1 MLPVN
6 QYLKKYIYRIIFCV
20 CIFLPIGAQADI
32 LTFDSILSQGENN
45 GDKYNGASWTTL
57 KFKILNPVIG
67 TRRYLNR
74 SSISFTI
81 DSDRNINRTRSDIRI
96 GTDWLRNRKFKSAN
110 NKWNNIWVGSGSLNG
125 AQISDIRTFDNDEK
139 VVFAW
144 IIANSDELIDYA
156 LAVEKNMP
164 KRSRLAWERMSRDQK
179 FERNI
184 RRFLGASARA
194 ELKEYDNFSHS
205 KLILKNTIQPKLKLL
220 NYYNGA
226 IDGIGGPKTTK
237 AIKAFEKANGLL
249 IDGKLFGRERKLLV
263 NLANQKSAPKKI
275 YANKSSKQESDIKAQ
290 KAEIVALKKRIER
303 ISKRISALIR
313 ENMDLKSKINSAKKS
328 NSGWDDDLKNT
339 INGQK
344 NIIKSMRARIASLM
358 EERNRLR
365 DNDNGVIS
373 TDPIEYRDLVNTT
386 DNQRKIIKTLRSRI
400 STLSKERNKL
410 IEDKSGG
417 SNKYLITSL
426 ENELNS
432 LQIRYDVILK
442 QRDKFRKAAAQ
453 GGTNLSATEENQ
465 RKIIS
470 TLRDRIKYI
479 SSNKS
484 SDLKKS
490 EARVTQLDSEVAKLK
505 GSIKF
510 LRNKFSALQRE
521 KNKLQASID
530 GSVGSSTVDKNQ
542 LSNLQNKYQKL
553 YTENNTTKID
563 FDKLERKYKQL
574 IIDVTALERENT
586 KLQVSIDSS
595 VRNSTVDENQLN
607 DLQNKY
613 QKLYTENNVI
623 KIDFDKLDRKYKEL
637 ISNLDINENKLNNFA
652 TRLNKALADKAK
664 AHKDNSRLYTE
675 NNSIRIDFD
684 KLDKKYKQLAS
695 DFEAK
700 GNVDV
705 QRLTKANEEL
715 SISLQKQKI
724 LAYDAISQ
732 KSTLEEDIKITRAEA
747 NKLSK
752 QLSDLNNV
760 ATLNSSLKS
769 DLSEARYQI
778 NSLKEELEISKNGAT
793 ADLDK
798 ANAKIAELEENLKK
812 SKNEYAEL
820 ENQISTSETSQ
831 QKGFVLSSEWDELK
845 QWITPQQIRFCTIL
859 SDYDQEKI
867 AAQESGN
874 QLKQNLAI
882 DNRDADIDALLLGR
896 NSQEKGY
903 FRNWIG
909 TVEQVFAIYQENANG
924 DEELAA
930 GVVIKTP
937 CDNVT
942 VGSGRVKS
950 ADDERYEGTAF
961 PSDPIYTQLSQV
973 SKGDPILFEGSL
985 LTYQDTGEANRSSKP
1000 RFFTNVDS
1008 SVNDVEAEK
1017 AKKKDKI
1024 NAPDYFVKIDYLSKL

>member
-20 CIFLPIGAQADI
+20 CIFLPFGAQADI
-32 LTFDSILSQGENN
+32 LTFDSILSKKEEN
-45 GDKYNGASWTTL
+45 GDKYNDTWTQL
-57 KFKILNPVIG
+57 RFVILNPVIG
-67 TRRYLNR
+67 TNKYLNR
-74 SSISFTI
+74 NRIEFSLDSNRLPNSI
-81 DSDRNINRTRSDIRI
+81 RTDIRI
-96 GTDWLRNRKFKSAN
+96 ADNWLRKRKFKSSR
-110 NKWNNIWVGSGSLNG
+110 NKWNDFYIGTRALNG
-125 AQISDIRTFDNDEK
+125 TQVSDLRTFGNDEK

-144 IIANSDELIDYA
+144 IIANSNELINYA
-156 LAVEKNMP
+156 LTVNKNMP
-164 KRSRLAWERMSRDQK
+164 KRSRLTWERMARDQR
-179 FERNI
+179 FERNV
-184 RRFLGASARA
+184 RRFLGASARS
-194 ELKEYDNFSHS
+194 ELKKYDNFSHS
-205 KLILKNTIQPKLKLL
+205 KLILKRTIQPKLKLL

-249 IDGKLFGRERKLLV
+249 VDGKLFGKERALLV
-263 NLANQKSAPKKI
+263 SLADQKSAPKKI
-275 YANKSSKQESDIKAQ
+275 YANNVTGHRTETAQTVKIIANQTKTIKTLRKRISTLVSENYILKSDIKSN
-290 KAEIVALKKRIER
+290 KKPETNIE
-303 ISKRISALIR
+303 
-313 ENMDLKSKINSAKKS
+313 KKL
-328 NSGWDDDLKNT
+328 NNT
-339 INGQK
+339 IKGQK
-344 NIIKSMRARIASLM
+344 NIIKLQRKRVLDLI
-358 EERNRLR
+358 EERNKLR

-373 TDPIEYRDLVNTT
+373 TDPKKYKDLVNTT

-400 STLSKERNKL
+400 SNLSKERNRL

-426 ENELNS
+426 ENELNT

-442 QRDKFRKAAAQ
+442 QRDKFRKAATQ
-453 GGTNLSATEENQ
+453 GGSSLSATADNQ
-465 RKIIS
+465 RKIIK
-470 TLRDRIKYI
+470 TLRERISSLIKERNTLRSENYI
-479 SSNKS
+479 ASNKS
-484 SDLKKS
+484 SNLKKS
-490 EARVTQLDSEVAKLK
+490 EARVAQLESEIDMLNRGIKFSRNKVSSLQQENIKLQLSLDS
-505 GSIKF
+505 
-510 LRNKFSALQRE
+510 SAG
-521 KNKLQASID
+521 NSAA
-530 GSVGSSTVDKNQ
+530 DKNQ
-542 LSNLQNKYQKL
+542 LSNLQDKYQKL
-553 YTENNTTKID
+553 YKENNI
-563 FDKLERKYKQL
+563 RK
-574 IIDVTALERENT
+574 V
-586 KLQVSIDSS
+586 
-595 VRNSTVDENQLN
+595 
-607 DLQNKY
+607 
-613 QKLYTENNVI
+613 
-623 KIDFDKLDRKYKEL
+623 DFDKLDR
-637 ISNLDINENKLNNFA
+637 N
-652 TRLNKALADKAK
+652 
-664 AHKDNSRLYTE
+664 
-675 NNSIRIDFD
+675 
-684 KLDKKYKQLAS
+684 YKQLLS

-700 GNVDV
+700 GNEDL
-705 QRLTKANEEL
+705 QRLTKINEEL

-732 KSTLEEDIKITRAEA
+732 KSDIEKDIKITRAEL
-747 NKLSK
+747 NRLGK
-752 QLSDLNNV
+752 QLSDLSNV
-760 ATLNSSLKS
+760 STLNSSLKS

-778 NSLKEELEISKNGAT
+778 NSLKDELAISKNGAS
-793 ADLDK
+793 ADLDE
-798 ANAKIAELEENLKK
+798 ATDKIAELEAKLKK
-812 SKNEYAEL
+812 SKDKYVEL
-820 ENQISTSETSQ
+820 ESQISSSKSSK

-859 SDYDQEKI
+859 SDYDREKV

-909 TVEQVFAIYQENANG
+909 TVEQVFAIYQENADG

-937 CDNVT
+937 CNNVT

-950 ADDERYEGTAF
+950 ADEERYEGTAF

>member
-6 QYLKKYIYRIIFCV
+6 QYFKKYIYRIIFCV
-20 CIFLPIGAQADI
+20 CIFLPIGAQANI

-125 AQISDIRTFDNDEK
+125 AQLSDIRTFDNDEK

-164 KRSRLAWERMSRDQK
+164 KRSRLTWERMSRDQK

-184 RRFLGASARA
+184 RRYLNVHVRA
-194 ELKEYDNFSHS
+194 ELNEYDNFSHS

-263 NLANQKSAPKKI
+263 KLADQKSAPKK
-275 YANKSSKQESDIKAQ
+275 KSADNVTGHKIQTKKTD
-290 KAEIVALKKRIER
+290 EIAKLKKRIDA
-303 ISKRISALIR
+303 ISKRISTLIKQNR
-313 ENMDLKSKINSAKKS
+313 ELRSQISNAKKPKPE
-328 NSGWDDDLKNT
+328 WDDDLNNT

-344 NIIKSMRARIASLM
+344 NIIKSMRTRIANLM
-358 EERNRLR
+358 
-365 DNDNGVIS
+365 
-373 TDPIEYRDLVNTT
+373 
-386 DNQRKIIKTLRSRI
+386 
-400 STLSKERNKL
+400 KERNKL
-410 IEDKSGG
+410 RDDKSGG

-426 ENELNS
+426 ENELNT
-432 LQIRYDVILK
+432 LQIRFDVIER
-442 QRDKFRKAAAQ
+442 QRDQLRRVLSESDTGKLETVTKNQKNIIKTLRERISQLIKERNTLRWQQDNLISEKSQFEQKRLRKAID
-453 GGTNLSATEENQ
+453 GH
-465 RKIIS
+465 
-470 TLRDRIKYI
+470 
-479 SSNKS
+479 
-484 SDLKKS
+484 
-490 EARVTQLDSEVAKLK
+490 K
-505 GSIKF
+505 GSIKI
-510 LRNKFSALQRE
+510 LRTEIGELQRE
-521 KNKLQASID
+521 NI
-530 GSVGSSTVDKNQ
+530 NF
-542 LSNLQNKYQKL
+542 QNKYQSLYGVHNVLKVDFEKLDRKYTELMETLEGTPVGDPDELIKLQNELSKLRNKYQNL
-553 YTENNTTKID
+553 YTENNAT
-563 FDKLERKYKQL
+563 
-574 IIDVTALERENT
+574 
-586 KLQVSIDSS
+586 
-595 VRNSTVDENQLN
+595 
-607 DLQNKY
+607 
-613 QKLYTENNVI
+613 

-637 ISNLDINENKLNNFA
+637 ISNLDINENNLNNIA
-652 TRLNKALADKAK
+652 NRLNKALTDKAK
-664 AHKDNSRLYTE
+664 ADKDNSRLYTE

-684 KLDKKYKQLAS
+684 KLEKKYQQLAS

-732 KSTLEEDIKITRAEA
+732 KSTLEEDLKITRAEA

-760 ATLNSSLKS
+760 ATLNNSLKS
-769 DLSEARYQI
+769 DLSQARYQI

-798 ANAKIAELEENLKK
+798 ATDKIAELEDDLKK

-820 ENQISTSETSQ
+820 ESQISTSETSQ

-859 SDYDQEKI
+859 SDYDREKV

-937 CDNVT
+937 CNNVT

>member
-32 LTFDSILSQGENN
+32 LTFDKVSFVRENN
-45 GDKYNGASWTTL
+45 GGKNSFSQLLFQIDY
-57 KFKILNPVIG
+57 PVVG
-67 TRRYLNR
+67 TKKYLNR
-74 SSISFTI
+74 NSIRFTF
-81 DSDRNINRTRSDIRI
+81 DTDKVLSRFRTDIRFKR
-96 GTDWLRNRKFKSAN
+96 DWLENRKFKSSKN
-110 NKWNNIWVGSGSLNG
+110 QYNDFYIGGYKLNRNH
-125 AQISDIRTFDNDEK
+125 ISDLGNLSGEEK
-139 VVFAW
+139 SVLAW
-144 IIANSDELIDYA
+144 MIVNSDELINFV
-156 LAVEKNMP
+156 LECKNCYLP
-164 KRSRLAWERMSRDQK
+164 ESSRAAWTRLVKNQK
-179 FERNI
+179 FEKNVRKYI
-184 RRFLGASARA
+184 GPEVRSKI
-194 ELKEYDNFSHS
+194 KEYENFNHS
-205 KLILKNTIQPKLKLL
+205 KLILKRTIQPKLKLL

-226 IDGIGGPKTTK
+226 IDGIAGPKTTK
-237 AIKAFEKANGLL
+237 AIKAFEKANGFLV
-249 IDGKLFGRERKLLV
+249 DGKLFGKERALLV
-263 NLANQKSAPKKI
+263 KLADQKSVPKKI
-275 YANKSSKQESDIKAQ
+275 YANNVTGHTIQTAQ
-290 KAEIVALKKRIER
+290 TDEIAKLK
-303 ISKRISALIR
+303 KRISALIR
-313 ENMDLKSKINSAKKS
+313 ENMDLRSKINSAKKS
-328 NSGWDDDLKNT
+328 NSEWDDDLKNT
-339 INGQK
+339 IKGQK
-344 NIIKSMRARIASLM
+344 NIIKSMRESIASLM
-358 EERNRLR
+358 
-365 DNDNGVIS
+365 
-373 TDPIEYRDLVNTT
+373 
-386 DNQRKIIKTLRSRI
+386 
-400 STLSKERNKL
+400 KERNKL
-410 IEDKSGG
+410 RDDKSGG
-417 SNKYLITSL
+417 SNKYLITTL
-426 ENELNS
+426 ENELNT
-432 LQIRYDVILK
+432 LQIRFDVIER
-442 QRDKFRKAAAQ
+442 QRDQLRRV
-453 GGTNLSATEENQ
+453 LSEAETGKLETVTKNQ
-465 RKIIS
+465 RNTIK
-470 TLRDRIKYI
+470 TLRDRISQLIKEKNTLRWQQDNLI
-479 SSNKS
+479 SEESQ
-484 SDLKKS
+484 S
-490 EARVTQLDSEVAKLK
+490 EQKRLRKAIDGQK
-505 GSIKF
+505 GSIKI
-510 LRNKFSALQRE
+510 LRTEIK
-521 KNKLQASID
+521 KLQIE
-530 GSVGSSTVDKNQ
+530 NI
-542 LSNLQNKYQKL
+542 NFQNKYQNL
-553 YTENNTTKID
+553 YTENNAT
-563 FDKLERKYKQL
+563 
-574 IIDVTALERENT
+574 
-586 KLQVSIDSS
+586 
-595 VRNSTVDENQLN
+595 
-607 DLQNKY
+607 
-613 QKLYTENNVI
+613 
-623 KIDFDKLDRKYKEL
+623 KIDFDKLDRKYK
-637 ISNLDINENKLNNFA
+637 
-652 TRLNKALADKAK
+652 
-664 AHKDNSRLYTE
+664 
-675 NNSIRIDFD
+675 
-684 KLDKKYKQLAS
+684 QLTS

-700 GNVDV
+700 ANIDV

-798 ANAKIAELEENLKK
+798 ATDKIAELEAKLKK
-812 SKNEYAEL
+812 SKDEYVEL
-820 ENQISTSETSQ
+820 ESQISSSQTSQ

-859 SDYDQEKI
+859 SDYDREKV

-909 TVEQVFAIYQENANG
+909 TVEQVFAIYQENADG
-924 DEELAA
+924 EEELAA

-937 CDNVT
+937 CNNVT

>member
-6 QYLKKYIYRIIFCV
+6 QYLKKYIYRIIFCI
-20 CIFLPIGAQADI
+20 CIFLPIGAHANI

-45 GDKYNGASWTTL
+45 GDKHNGGSWTTL
-57 KFKILNPVIG
+57 KFTILNPVIG

-125 AQISDIRTFDNDEK
+125 AQVSDIRTFDNDEK
-139 VVFAW
+139 IVFAW
-144 IIANSDELIDYA
+144 IIANSDELINYS
-156 LAVEKNMP
+156 LSKHKNMP
-164 KRSRLAWERMSRDQK
+164 KRSRLTWERMARDQK
-179 FERNI
+179 FERNV
-184 RRFLGASARA
+184 RRYLGASVRS
-194 ELKEYDNFSHS
+194 ELKKYDNFSHS
-205 KLILKNTIQPKLKLL
+205 KLILKRTIQPKLKLL

-490 EARVTQLDSEVAKLK
+490 EARVTQLDSEVAQLK

-510 LRNKFSALQRE
+510 L
-521 KNKLQASID
+521 
-530 GSVGSSTVDKNQ
+530 
-542 LSNLQNKYQKL
+542 
-553 YTENNTTKID
+553 
-563 FDKLERKYKQL
+563 
-574 IIDVTALERENT
+574 
-586 KLQVSIDSS
+586 
-595 VRNSTVDENQLN
+595 
-607 DLQNKY
+607 
-613 QKLYTENNVI
+613 
-623 KIDFDKLDRKYKEL
+623 
-637 ISNLDINENKLNNFA
+637 
-652 TRLNKALADKAK
+652 
-664 AHKDNSRLYTE
+664 
-675 NNSIRIDFD
+675 
-684 KLDKKYKQLAS
+684 
-695 DFEAK
+695 
-700 GNVDV
+700 
-705 QRLTKANEEL
+705 
-715 SISLQKQKI
+715 
-724 LAYDAISQ
+724 
-732 KSTLEEDIKITRAEA
+732 
-747 NKLSK
+747 
-752 QLSDLNNV
+752 
-760 ATLNSSLKS
+760 
-769 DLSEARYQI
+769 
-778 NSLKEELEISKNGAT
+778 
-793 ADLDK
+793 
-798 ANAKIAELEENLKK
+798 
-812 SKNEYAEL
+812 
-820 ENQISTSETSQ
+820 
-831 QKGFVLSSEWDELK
+831 
-845 QWITPQQIRFCTIL
+845 
-859 SDYDQEKI
+859 
-867 AAQESGN
+867 
-874 QLKQNLAI
+874 
-882 DNRDADIDALLLGR
+882 
-896 NSQEKGY
+896 
-903 FRNWIG
+903 
-909 TVEQVFAIYQENANG
+909 
-924 DEELAA
+924 
-930 GVVIKTP
+930 
-937 CDNVT
+937 
-942 VGSGRVKS
+942 
-950 ADDERYEGTAF
+950 
-961 PSDPIYTQLSQV
+961 
-973 SKGDPILFEGSL
+973 
-985 LTYQDTGEANRSSKP
+985 
-1000 RFFTNVDS
+1000 
-1008 SVNDVEAEK
+1008 
-1017 AKKKDKI
+1017 
-1024 NAPDYFVKIDYLSKL
+1024 

>member
-1 MLPVN
+1 
-6 QYLKKYIYRIIFCV
+6 
-20 CIFLPIGAQADI
+20 
-32 LTFDSILSQGENN
+32 
-45 GDKYNGASWTTL
+45 
-57 KFKILNPVIG
+57 
-67 TRRYLNR
+67 
-74 SSISFTI
+74 
-81 DSDRNINRTRSDIRI
+81 
-96 GTDWLRNRKFKSAN
+96 
-110 NKWNNIWVGSGSLNG
+110 
-125 AQISDIRTFDNDEK
+125 
-139 VVFAW
+139 
-144 IIANSDELIDYA
+144 
-156 LAVEKNMP
+156 
-164 KRSRLAWERMSRDQK
+164 
-179 FERNI
+179 
-184 RRFLGASARA
+184 
-194 ELKEYDNFSHS
+194 
-205 KLILKNTIQPKLKLL
+205 
-220 NYYNGA
+220 
-226 IDGIGGPKTTK
+226 
-237 AIKAFEKANGLL
+237 
-249 IDGKLFGRERKLLV
+249 
-263 NLANQKSAPKKI
+263 
-275 YANKSSKQESDIKAQ
+275 
-290 KAEIVALKKRIER
+290 
-303 ISKRISALIR
+303 
-313 ENMDLKSKINSAKKS
+313 MDLKSKINSAKKS

-373 TDPIEYRDLVNTT
+373 TDPIKYRDLVNTT

-453 GGTNLSATEENQ
+453 GGTNLSATEDKQ
-465 RKIIS
+465 RKIIK
-470 TLRDRIKYI
+470 TLRERISSLIKERNTLRSENYI
-479 SSNKS
+479 ASNKS
-484 SDLKKS
+484 SNLKKS
-490 EARVTQLDSEVAKLK
+490 EARITQLDSEVAQLK

-510 LRNKFSALQRE
+510 LRNKFGALQRE

-530 GSVGSSTVDKNQ
+530 SSVGNSTVDKNQ

-553 YTENNTTKID
+553 YIENNTTKID

-595 VRNSTVDENQLN
+595 DRNSTVDENQLN

-623 KIDFDKLDRKYKEL
+623 KIDFDKLD
-637 ISNLDINENKLNNFA
+637 
-652 TRLNKALADKAK
+652 
-664 AHKDNSRLYTE
+664 
-675 NNSIRIDFD
+675 
-684 KLDKKYKQLAS
+684 KKYKQLAS

-700 GNVDV
+700 GNDDV

-798 ANAKIAELEENLKK
+798 ANAKIAELEDNLKK
-812 SKNEYAEL
+812 SKNDYAEL
-820 ENQISTSETSQ
+820 ESQISNSETSQ

-859 SDYDQEKI
+859 SDYDREKV

>member
-1 MLPVN
+1 MYCIN
-6 QYLKKYIYRIIFCV
+6 KYLKEYIYRLIFCI
-20 CIFLPIGAQADI
+20 CIFFPIGAQANI

-45 GDKYNGASWTTL
+45 GDKHNGGSWTTL

-81 DSDRNINRTRSDIRI
+81 DSDRNINITRSDIRI

-125 AQISDIRTFDNDEK
+125 AQTSDIRTFDNDEK

-164 KRSRLAWERMSRDQK
+164 KRSRLTWERMSRDQK

-184 RRFLGASARA
+184 RRFLNVHVRA

-263 NLANQKSAPKKI
+263 NLADQKSAPKKK
-275 YANKSSKQESDIKAQ
+275 YANNVTGHTIQNSQTD
-290 KAEIVALKKRIER
+290 EIAKLKKRIDT

-313 ENMDLKSKINSAKKS
+313 ENMDLRSKINSAKKS
-328 NSGWDDDLKNT
+328 NSEWDDDLKNT
-339 INGQK
+339 IKGQK
-344 NIIKSMRARIASLM
+344 NIIKSMRERIESLM
-358 EERNRLR
+358 
-365 DNDNGVIS
+365 
-373 TDPIEYRDLVNTT
+373 
-386 DNQRKIIKTLRSRI
+386 
-400 STLSKERNKL
+400 KERNKL
-410 IEDKSGG
+410 RDDKSGG

-426 ENELNS
+426 ENELNT
-432 LQIRYDVILK
+432 LQIRFDVIER
-442 QRDKFRKAAAQ
+442 QRDQLRKELSKANTGKLEAS
-453 GGTNLSATEENQ
+453 TENLRN
-465 RKIIS
+465 IIK
-470 TLRDRIKYI
+470 TLRARILTLTRERNTLRSENYI
-479 SSNKS
+479 ASNKS
-484 SDLKKS
+484 SNLKNS
-490 EARVTQLDSEVAKLK
+490 EAKVAQLDSEVARLK
-505 GSIKF
+505 GNIKF
-510 LRNKFSALQRE
+510 LRNKFTALQRE

-530 GSVGSSTVDKNQ
+530 SSVGNSTVDKNQ

-607 DLQNKY
+607 ELQNKY

-664 AHKDNSRLYTE
+664 ADKDNSRLYTE

-684 KLDKKYKQLAS
+684 KLNKKYKQLAS

-700 GNVDV
+700 GIVDV

-798 ANAKIAELEENLKK
+798 ATDKIAELEAKLKK
-812 SKNEYAEL
+812 SKDEYVEL
-820 ENQISTSETSQ
+820 ESQISSSQTSQ

-859 SDYDQEKI
+859 SDYDREKVS
-867 AAQESGN
+867 AQESGN

-909 TVEQVFAIYQENANG
+909 TVEQVFAIYQENADG
-924 DEELAA
+924 EEELAA

-937 CDNVT
+937 CNNVT

-950 ADDERYEGTAF
+950 ADEERYEGTAF

-985 LTYQDTGEANRSSKP
+985 LTYQDTGEVNRSSRP

-1008 SVNDVEAEK
+1008 SVNDVEAEQ

>member
-1 MLPVN
+1 MYCIN
-6 QYLKKYIYRIIFCV
+6 KYLKKYIYRLIFCI
-20 CIFLPIGAQADI
+20 CIFFPIDAQADI
-32 LTFDSILSQGENN
+32 LTFDKVSFVRENN
-45 GDKYNGASWTTL
+45 GGKNSFSQLLFQIDY
-57 KFKILNPVIG
+57 PVVG
-67 TRRYLNR
+67 TKKYLNR
-74 SSISFTI
+74 NSIRFTF
-81 DSDRNINRTRSDIRI
+81 DTDKVLSRVRTDIRFKR
-96 GTDWLRNRKFKSAN
+96 DWLENRKFKSSKN
-110 NKWNNIWVGSGSLNG
+110 QYNDFYIGGYKLNRNH
-125 AQISDIRTFDNDEK
+125 ISDLGNLSGEEK
-139 VVFAW
+139 SVLAW
-144 IIANSDELIDYA
+144 MIVNSDELINFV
-156 LAVEKNMP
+156 LECKNCYLP
-164 KRSRLAWERMSRDQK
+164 ESSRAAWTRLVKNQK
-179 FERNI
+179 FEKNVRKYI
-184 RRFLGASARA
+184 GPEVRSKI
-194 ELKEYDNFSHS
+194 KEYENFNHS
-205 KLILKNTIQPKLKLL
+205 KLILKRTIQPKLKLL
-220 NYYNGA
+220 NYYKGA
-226 IDGIGGPKTTK
+226 IDGIAGPKTTK
-237 AIKAFEKANGLL
+237 AIKAFEKANGFLV
-249 IDGKLFGRERKLLV
+249 DGKLFGKERDLLV
-263 NLANQKSAPKKI
+263 KLADQKSAPKKI
-275 YANKSSKQESDIKAQ
+275 YANNVTGHTIQTD
-290 KAEIVALKKRIER
+290 EIAKLK
-303 ISKRISALIR
+303 KRISALIR
-313 ENMDLKSKINSAKKS
+313 ENMDLRSKINVAKKS
-328 NSGWDDDLKNT
+328 NSGWEDDLKNT

-344 NIIKSMRARIASLM
+344 NIIKSMRERIASLM

-373 TDPIEYRDLVNTT
+373 TDPVKYKDLINTT
-386 DNQRKIIKTLRSRI
+386 DNLRKIIKTLRERI
-400 STLSKERNKL
+400 SSLIKERN
-410 IEDKSGG
+410 
-417 SNKYLITSL
+417 
-426 ENELNS
+426 
-432 LQIRYDVILK
+432 
-442 QRDKFRKAAAQ
+442 
-453 GGTNLSATEENQ
+453 
-465 RKIIS
+465 
-470 TLRDRIKYI
+470 TLRSENYI
-479 SSNKS
+479 ASNKS
-484 SDLKKS
+484 SNLKKS
-490 EARVTQLDSEVAKLK
+490 EARVTQLDSEVAQLK

-510 LRNKFSALQRE
+510 LRNKFGALQRE

-530 GSVGSSTVDKNQ
+530 SSAVNSSADKNQ
-542 LSNLQNKYQKL
+542 LSKLQNKYQKL
-553 YTENNTTKID
+553 YIENND
-563 FDKLERKYKQL
+563 
-574 IIDVTALERENT
+574 
-586 KLQVSIDSS
+586 
-595 VRNSTVDENQLN
+595 
-607 DLQNKY
+607 
-613 QKLYTENNVI
+613 I
-623 KIDFDKLDRKYKEL
+623 KIDFDKLDR
-637 ISNLDINENKLNNFA
+637 
-652 TRLNKALADKAK
+652 
-664 AHKDNSRLYTE
+664 
-675 NNSIRIDFD
+675 
-684 KLDKKYKQLAS
+684 KYKQLAS

-859 SDYDQEKI
+859 SDYDREKV

-909 TVEQVFAIYQENANG
+909 TVEQVFAIYQENADG
-924 DEELAA
+924 EEELAA

-937 CDNVT
+937 CNNVT

-1008 SVNDVEAEK
+1008 SVNNVEAEK

>member
-32 LTFDSILSQGENN
+32 LTFDKVSFVKENN
-45 GDKYNGASWTTL
+45 GGKNSFSQLLFQIDY
-57 KFKILNPVIG
+57 PVVG
-67 TRRYLNR
+67 TKKYLNR
-74 SSISFTI
+74 NSIRFTF
-81 DSDRNINRTRSDIRI
+81 DTDKVLSRVRTDIRFKR
-96 GTDWLRNRKFKSAN
+96 DWLKNRKFKSSKN
-110 NKWNNIWVGSGSLNG
+110 QYNDFYIGGYKLNRNH
-125 AQISDIRTFDNDEK
+125 ISDLGNLSGEEK
-139 VVFAW
+139 SVLAW
-144 IIANSDELIDYA
+144 MIVNSDELINFV
-156 LAVEKNMP
+156 LECKNCYLP
-164 KRSRLAWERMSRDQK
+164 ESSRAAWTRLVKNQK
-179 FERNI
+179 FEKNVRKYI
-184 RRFLGASARA
+184 GPEVRSKI
-194 ELKEYDNFSHS
+194 KEYENFNHS
-205 KLILKNTIQPKLKLL
+205 KLILKRTIQPKLKQL

-237 AIKAFEKANGLL
+237 AIKAFEKANGFLV
-249 IDGKLFGRERKLLV
+249 DGKLFGKERALLV
-263 NLANQKSAPKKI
+263 KLADQKSALKKKD
-275 YANKSSKQESDIKAQ
+275 ANNVTGHRTQTAQKDVIANQTKTIKTLRKRISTLVSENYILKSDIKSN
-290 KAEIVALKKRIER
+290 KKPETNIE
-303 ISKRISALIR
+303 
-313 ENMDLKSKINSAKKS
+313 KKL
-328 NSGWDDDLKNT
+328 NNT
-339 INGQK
+339 IKGQK
-344 NIIKSMRARIASLM
+344 NIIKLQRKRVMDLI
-358 EERNRLR
+358 EERNKLR

-373 TDPIEYRDLVNTT
+373 TDPKKYKDLVNTT
-386 DNQRKIIKTLRSRI
+386 DNQRKIIKTLRGRI
-400 STLSKERNKL
+400 SNLSKERNRL

-417 SNKYLITSL
+417 SNKYLMTSL
-426 ENELNS
+426 ENELNT

-442 QRDKFRKAAAQ
+442 QRDKFRKAATQ
-453 GGTNLSATEENQ
+453 GGSSLSATADNQ
-465 RKIIS
+465 RKIIK
-470 TLRDRIKYI
+470 TLRERISSLIKERNTLRSENYI
-479 SSNKS
+479 ASNKS
-484 SDLKKS
+484 SNLKKS
-490 EARVTQLDSEVAKLK
+490 EARVAQLESEIDMLNRGIKFSRNKVSSLQQENIKLQLSLDS
-505 GSIKF
+505 
-510 LRNKFSALQRE
+510 SAG
-521 KNKLQASID
+521 NSAA
-530 GSVGSSTVDKNQ
+530 DKNQ
-542 LSNLQNKYQKL
+542 LSNLQDKYQKL
-553 YTENNTTKID
+553 YKENNI
-563 FDKLERKYKQL
+563 RK
-574 IIDVTALERENT
+574 V
-586 KLQVSIDSS
+586 
-595 VRNSTVDENQLN
+595 
-607 DLQNKY
+607 
-613 QKLYTENNVI
+613 
-623 KIDFDKLDRKYKEL
+623 DFDKLDRKYK
-637 ISNLDINENKLNNFA
+637 
-652 TRLNKALADKAK
+652 
-664 AHKDNSRLYTE
+664 
-675 NNSIRIDFD
+675 
-684 KLDKKYKQLAS
+684 QLTS

-700 GNVDV
+700 ANIDV

-752 QLSDLNNV
+752 QLSYLNNV

-769 DLSEARYQI
+769 DLSQARYQI
-778 NSLKEELEISKNGAT
+778 NSLKDELAISKNGAS
-793 ADLDK
+793 ADLDE
-798 ANAKIAELEENLKK
+798 ATDKIAELEAKLKK
-812 SKNEYAEL
+812 SKDKYVEL
-820 ENQISTSETSQ
+820 ESQISSSETSQ

-859 SDYDQEKI
+859 SDYGREKV

-924 DEELAA
+924 EEELAA

-937 CDNVT
+937 CNNVT